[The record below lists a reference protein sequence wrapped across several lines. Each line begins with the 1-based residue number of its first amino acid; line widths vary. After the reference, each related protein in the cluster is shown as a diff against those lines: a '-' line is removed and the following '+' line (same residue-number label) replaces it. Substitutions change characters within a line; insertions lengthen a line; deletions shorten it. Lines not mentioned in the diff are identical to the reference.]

1 MSNRSSYSETSNGAR
16 THPDFKLG
24 EFCIDE
30 DRPMRVVVVGAGFSG
45 IIAGI
50 RFRQKMQNVDLT
62 IYEKNAGVGGTW
74 HSNKYPGLAC
84 DIPAH
89 CYQLTFETKTDWSS
103 FYAPGPE
110 IRKYLEGVVD
120 KYKLAPYLKLRHQL
134 VHARYDE
141 PSGRW
146 LLRVRKTT
154 ITPEGEHTEEFDDAA
169 DFLFTGVGLISRWS
183 WPEINGLKSF
193 GGKLFHSANFDTGD
207 QTWQEAAHEWSD
219 KKVAVIGVGSSA
231 IQIVPALQDKVKHLT
246 NYVRGKTWL
255 STPFSGSKM
264 AELAHRD
271 PNTENYV
278 FTEEDKKKFNDP
290 EYYKHFR
297 HDLEAD
303 VNSMHAATLRGSTMQ
318 EETRAAF
325 KQSMQKKLAKKPW
338 IADHLVPDFA
348 VACRRLT
355 PGPGYLEAL
364 CKDHVDF
371 VTSHIKRI
379 TPTGIE
385 TADGKHTEFDIII
398 CATGYDTSC
407 QFEFPMIGRGGVLL
421 QDKWRPHPE
430 TYLTI
435 CVDGFPNWFFSL
447 GPNGCVGSGSLLII
461 MERQVAYAVQ
471 AAQKLQRERLKSIE
485 AAPAAVRDFDQY
497 LEHHF
502 PKTVYSEQCRSW
514 YKMGKDEGRVT
525 GLYPGSSLHAVRALE
540 RPRWEDYTY
549 ERLDSVNRFYWLGDG
564 QTYAE
569 KTMTGDRKDFLFAWF
584 DTGAWYLND
593 DEIDYPPVPE
603 N

>member
-1 MSNRSSYSETSNGAR
+1 MSNRSSYSDASNGMD
-16 THPDFKLG
+16 HPSIDSAFKTGDFS
-24 EFCIDE
+24 IDE
-30 DRPMRVVVVGAGFSG
+30 YRPMRVVVVGAGFSG

-50 RFRQKMQNVDLT
+50 RFRQKIPNIDLT

-89 CYQLTFETKTDWSS
+89 CYQLTFETNTNWSS
-103 FYAPGPE
+103 FYAPGQE
-110 IRKYLEGVVD
+110 IRQYLEGVVE
-120 KYKLAPYLKLRHQL
+120 KYKLGPLLKLRHQL

-141 PSGRW
+141 PSGKW
-146 LLRVRKTT
+146 LLRIRKTLS
-154 ITPEGEHTEEFDDAA
+154 TPDGEISEEFDDAA

-183 WPEINGLKSF
+183 WPEIEGLKSF

-207 QTWQEAAHEWSD
+207 ETWQEAAKSWKD

-231 IQIVPALQDKVKHLT
+231 IQIVPALQDKVAHLT

-255 STPFSGSKM
+255 STPFSGSKI
-264 AELAHRD
+264 AELVDRD
-271 PNTENYV
+271 PSTDNYV
-278 FTEEDKKKFNDP
+278 FTKEDKDKFQDP
-290 EYYKHFR
+290 EYYKRFR

-303 VNSMHAATLRGSTMQ
+303 INSMHAATLKGTTMQ

-325 KQSMQKKLAKKPW
+325 QESMKKKLAKKPW

-364 CKDHVDF
+364 CEDHVDF
-371 VTSHIKRI
+371 VTTHIKRI
-379 TPTGIE
+379 TPNGIE
-385 TADGKHTEFDIII
+385 TVDGKQEEYDIII

-407 QFEFPMIGRGGVLL
+407 QFEFPMIGRDGVVL
-421 QDKWRPHPE
+421 QDKWRPYPE

-435 CVDGFPNWFFSL
+435 AVDGFPNWFFSL

-485 AAPAAVRDFDQY
+485 AMPAAVRDFDEY

-514 YKMGKDEGRVT
+514 YKMGNEQGRVT

-540 RPRWEDYTY
+540 RPRWEDYTF
-549 ERLDSVNRFYWLGDG
+549 EPLDPVRNRFYWLGDG

-569 KTMTGDRKDFLFAWF
+569 KTMTGDR
-584 DTGAWYLND
+584 AWYLND
-593 DEIDYPPVPE
+593 DEVDYPPIPE